1 LKLKHHHQKRGKM
14 PISIKPSRFL
24 PLLACLLVLVI
35 TGCQPQETIAPESTV
50 TASAALPSP
59 TNSPEPQPTQTKA
72 ITPTPTSTPD
82 PILTA
87 AEDISLFSVYDDFL
101 GPFDAGKWSIEH
113 YQIHPFTYTAEEG
126 VFSVDIDPGL
136 YGPETGIDFNIQSEA
151 LAQGMNGLSV
161 SILPA
166 EAAGGEVVY
175 GPKIILTDG
184 HTRWSY
190 HCDIFNNGRDVRLD
204 FNLDNLSTGAQE
216 YHLGTVMLFPYQE
229 YKIQMEWIPES
240 GLLLTFLNGQL
251 LDSFTLDGEAPIEME
266 NAGIN
271 VYRIS
276 AYGRGTFKFSDFRLG
291 TYHATSLDLPDDLIV
306 QREAPLVQTTN
317 AIDYYLYDDFQHPL
331 FDNFMDLHHWEVYA
345 TLPEKTDEN
354 EEDEEHSESNPHFGQ
369 QQGQFIAEG
378 PIDMSMAPIQGQ
390 EGLRAIQ
397 VNVVPEDGQIEDG
410 ILIFQLGVRTAQ
422 TSIMDDSGLLFEY
435 FCSLNFHEGQNDDLA
450 CHYLIG
456 NEPVYLS
463 ESIPVRDNETITF
476 RLAYDELKERFQAS
490 INDIVVDAVP
500 VAEGESQQ
508 IQTYGLTPLVI
519 IYTGEGEQ
527 LVLDDFAVGL
537 KNENPT
543 PEPTPTAAPVEGILP
558 HSDLYLYDDF
568 ENDVFD
574 MTWNPGL
581 WSGIKSENNRG
592 FYQQDG
598 DLKIGVIPEDAQG
611 LMKIYTNPYRNPS
624 LDQANAIQIEI
635 DAVEENVPGIVG
647 MEAIIAGVGENLG
660 RNGNEFSC
668 NLSYVKDRAF
678 LICQAFLGG
687 EEPSFSSGTLRI
699 DPTDGHLLAVEF
711 DRSSHI
717 FYVYLDGVFVLP
729 YQAPATAFDSYIFD
743 LQSQAET
750 DSSDVVRVENVW
762 IGQPAD
768 HPEAMQNPETPF
780 EIFDP
785 FTTEPDRTIV
795 ETTPYT
801 QFFSPYNVNL
811 GFGHDDDGWWVSEA
825 LEKRTDNLLIVSKE
839 QEDWVMLWPKVA
851 DVAPIDEVNAAAVT
865 FSPVDDPPKGWEIHL
880 NFINSGGP
888 YELQAMVTFQPDGTT
903 AFYYHQSGYENVAED
918 YYSPEILIDPS
929 LPHRV
934 SIEVD
939 PQTYLIYISLDGEY
953 VFEVDSHRPSSFF
966 ALKRFNFSLDICPT
980 DSPGEDFTLRLDEFL
995 VGTPE

>member
-1 LKLKHHHQKRGKM
+1 M
-14 PISIKPSRFL
+14 PITTKPSPFW
-24 PLLACLLVLVI
+24 LLLVCLFVLVI
-35 TGCQPQETIAPESTV
+35 TGCQPQNMISPESATTV
-50 TASAALPSP
+50 TAALPSSS
-59 TNSPEPQPTQTKA
+59 NSPASQPP
-72 ITPTPTSTPD
+72 PTPLPSPTLIPTPD

-87 AEDISLFSVYDDFL
+87 SEDISLFSVYDDFS

-113 YQIHPFTYTAEEG
+113 YEIHPFTYSAEEG
-126 VFSVDIDPGL
+126 VFSLIIDPDQF
-136 YGPETGIDFNIQSEA
+136 GPETGIDFNVDPTA
-151 LAQGMNGLSV
+151 LTTDSNGLSV

-175 GPKIILTDG
+175 GPTVTLTDG

-190 HCDIFNNGRDVRLD
+190 HCDIFNNGHDVRLD

-216 YHLGTVMLFPYQE
+216 YHLGTVMLFPYQK
-229 YKIQMEWIPES
+229 YTIQMEWIPES

-266 NAGIN
+266 AAGIN

-276 AYGRGTFKFSDFRLG
+276 AYGRGIFKFTDFRLG
-291 TYHATSLDLPDDLIV
+291 TYQATSLDLPDDLIV
-306 QREAPLVQTTN
+306 QREAPLVKTSN

-331 FDNFMDLHHWEVYA
+331 FDNYIDLHHWEVYA
-345 TLPEKTDEN
+345 RLPEKTDEDQ
-354 EEDEEHSESNPHFGQ
+354 EDEGNNDSNSQFGQ

-378 PIDMSMAPIQGQ
+378 PIDMSMAPIQEQ
-390 EGLRAIQ
+390 TGLRAIQ
-397 VNVVPEDGQIEDG
+397 VDVVPEDGHIEDS
-410 ILIFQLGVRTAQ
+410 ILIFQLGVRTQ
-422 TSIMDDSGLLFEY
+422 QESIMDDSGLLFEY
-435 FCSLNFHEGQNDDLA
+435 FCSLNFYAGHNDELV

-476 RLAYDELKERFQAS
+476 SLAYDEIKETFQTS
-490 INDIVVDAVP
+490 INGIVVDAVP
-500 VAEGESQQ
+500 VAERESQF

-598 DLKIGVIPEDAQG
+598 ALQIGVIPEDVQG
-611 LMKIYTNPYRNPS
+611 IWKIYTNPYRNPS
-624 LDQANAIQIEI
+624 LDKANAIQIEI
-635 DAVEENVPGIVG
+635 EKVEDIVPGIIG
-647 MEAIIAGVGENLG
+647 MEVITAGTGENLG

-668 NLSYVKDRAF
+668 NLSYLQDRAF
-678 LICQAFLGG
+678 LICNAFLGT
-687 EEPSFSSGTLRI
+687 EAPSFSSGTLRI
-699 DPTDGHLLAVEF
+699 DPTDSHLLAIEF
-711 DRSSHI
+711 DRSSHT
-717 FYVYLDGVFVLP
+717 FYVYLDEVFVLS
-729 YQAPATAFDSYIFD
+729 YQAPANAFNNSIFD
-743 LQSQAET
+743 LQPVTET
-750 DSSDVVRVENVW
+750 DYSNIIHVENVW
-762 IGQPAD
+762 IGQSAD
-768 HPEAMQNPETPF
+768 HPEAVQNPETPF

-785 FTTEPDRTIV
+785 FTTEPDRTII

-825 LEKRTDNLLIVSKE
+825 LEKRTDNILIVSKE

-851 DVAPIDEVNAAAVT
+851 DVAPIDEINAAAVT
-865 FSPVDDPPKGWEIHL
+865 FSPVDNPPKGWEIHF

-888 YELQAMVTFQPDGTT
+888 FELQIMITFQPDGTT
-903 AFYYHQSGYENVAED
+903 ELYYYLSGYENGAD
-918 YYSPEILIDPS
+918 GYYSPGIPIDPS

-939 PQTYLIYISLDGEY
+939 PQTYLIHISLDGEY

-966 ALKRFNFSLDICPT
+966 ALERFNFSLDFCPMDGT
-980 DSPGEDFTLRLDEFL
+980 KEDFILRLDEFL

>member
-1 LKLKHHHQKRGKM
+1 M
-14 PISIKPSRFL
+14 PITTKPSPFW
-24 PLLACLLVLVI
+24 LLLVCLFVLVI
-35 TGCQPQETIAPESTV
+35 TGCQPQNMISPESATTV
-50 TASAALPSP
+50 TAALPSSS
-59 TNSPEPQPTQTKA
+59 NSPASQPP
-72 ITPTPTSTPD
+72 PTPLPSPTLIPTPD

-87 AEDISLFSVYDDFL
+87 SEDISLFSVYDDFS

-113 YQIHPFTYTAEEG
+113 YEIHPFTYSAEEG
-126 VFSVDIDPGL
+126 VFSLIIDPDQF
-136 YGPETGIDFNIQSEA
+136 GPETGIDFNVDPTA
-151 LAQGMNGLSV
+151 LTTDSNGLSV

-175 GPKIILTDG
+175 GPTVTLTDG

-190 HCDIFNNGRDVRLD
+190 HCDIFNNGHDVRLD

-216 YHLGTVMLFPYQE
+216 YHLGTVMLFPYQK
-229 YKIQMEWIPES
+229 YTIQMEWIPES

-266 NAGIN
+266 AAGIN

-276 AYGRGTFKFSDFRLG
+276 AYGRGIFKFTDFRLG
-291 TYHATSLDLPDDLIV
+291 TYQATSLDLPNDLIV
-306 QREAPLVQTTN
+306 QREAPLVKTSN

-331 FDNFMDLHHWEVYA
+331 FDNYIDLHHWEVYA
-345 TLPEKTDEN
+345 RLPEKTDEDQ
-354 EEDEEHSESNPHFGQ
+354 EDEGNNDSNPQFGQ

-378 PIDMSMAPIQGQ
+378 PIDMSMAPIQEQ
-390 EGLRAIQ
+390 TGLRAIQ
-397 VNVVPEDGQIEDG
+397 VDVVPEDGHIEDS
-410 ILIFQLGVRTAQ
+410 ILIFQLGVRTQ
-422 TSIMDDSGLLFEY
+422 QESIMDDSGLLFEY
-435 FCSLNFHEGQNDDLA
+435 FCSLNFYAGHNDELV

-476 RLAYDELKERFQAS
+476 SLAYDEIKETFQTS
-490 INDIVVDAVP
+490 INGIVVDAVP
-500 VAEGESQQ
+500 VAERESQF

-598 DLKIGVIPEDAQG
+598 ALQIGVIPEDVQG
-611 LMKIYTNPYRNPS
+611 IWKIYTNPYRNPS
-624 LDQANAIQIEI
+624 LDKANAIQIEI
-635 DAVEENVPGIVG
+635 EKVEDIVPGIIG
-647 MEAIIAGVGENLG
+647 MEVITAGTGENLG

-668 NLSYVKDRAF
+668 NLSYLQDRAF
-678 LICQAFLGG
+678 LICNAFLGT
-687 EEPSFSSGTLRI
+687 EAPSFSSGTLRI
-699 DPTDGHLLAVEF
+699 DPTDSHLLAIEF
-711 DRSSHI
+711 DRSSHT
-717 FYVYLDGVFVLP
+717 FYVYLDEVFVLS
-729 YQAPATAFDSYIFD
+729 YQAPANAFNNYIFD
-743 LQSQAET
+743 LQPVTET
-750 DSSDVVRVENVW
+750 DYSNIIHVENVW
-762 IGQPAD
+762 IGQSAD
-768 HPEAMQNPETPF
+768 HPEAVQNPETPF

-825 LEKRTDNLLIVSKE
+825 LEKRTDNILIVSKE

-851 DVAPIDEVNAAAVT
+851 DVTPIDEINAAAVT
-865 FSPVDDPPKGWEIHL
+865 FSPVDNPPKGWEIHF

-888 YELQAMVTFQPDGTT
+888 FELQIMITFQPDGTT
-903 AFYYHQSGYENVAED
+903 ELYYYLSGYENGAD
-918 YYSPEILIDPS
+918 GYYSPGIPIDPS

-939 PQTYLIYISLDGEY
+939 PQTYLIHISLDGEY

-966 ALKRFNFSLDICPT
+966 ALERFNFSLDFCPMDGT
-980 DSPGEDFTLRLDEFL
+980 KEDFILRLDEFL